1 MRPHSGCNP
10 ISVKFIMCTICGN
23 APGNAPE
30 RLCCIADE
38 EFAVLRFTEPSLCA
52 LIRAH
57 EYEDW
62 TRGRIV
68 FDQSKDR
75 FVLYADRK
83 LMLPGTIPRIQKRF
97 SISAGQ
103 RRWRLTFTAKAMSV
117 HENSRATLSP
127 RSLLS
132 SAIPH
137 LYGLRA
143 FRELPSS
150 VCRQDFHGMRIA
162 RPRLYDLHANPT
174 NISPDA
180 K

>member
-1 MRPHSGCNP
+1 MADDLRAEPCRRCGSKIPQPDLPQRSVPAALPRKSSSSCASPTRPYARSSEQTNTKTGPH
-10 ISVKFIMCTICGN
+10 
-23 APGNAPE
+23 
-30 RLCCIADE
+30 
-38 EFAVLRFTEPSLCA
+38 
-52 LIRAH
+52 
-57 EYEDW
+57 
-62 TRGRIV
+62 GRIM
-68 FDQSKDR
+68 FDQSMDR

-83 LMLPGTIPRIQKRF
+83 LMLPGAIAEIQRRF

-103 RRWRLTFTAKAMSV
+103 RRRRLTFTTKAMSV

-127 RSLLS
+127 RGLLS

-150 VCRQDFHGMRIA
+150 VCRQDFHGMRSA

-174 NISPDA
+174 SVSPDV